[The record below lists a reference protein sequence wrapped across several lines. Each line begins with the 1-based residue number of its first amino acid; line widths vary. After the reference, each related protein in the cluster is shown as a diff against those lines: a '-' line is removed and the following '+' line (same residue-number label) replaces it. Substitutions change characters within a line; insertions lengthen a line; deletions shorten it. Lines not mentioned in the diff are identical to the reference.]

1 MKPSAEPQ
9 VKKEKIAIRDLLVD
23 SVEPVQEKPRP
34 ILRMKTKMPVK
45 TEAIPIPRSET
56 AAEGLDAH
64 FIRDTIIDGSKICA
78 GQQFVQVWTLRN
90 PGPNTWPRGC
100 SVRHVGG
107 DNMLNIDNTR
117 PLSHIE
123 LADASESNV
132 LGHPVEAGE
141 EAQFRVLM
149 KAPQREGTAI
159 SYWRLK
165 TPEGMPFGHRLWCDI
180 AVVAVPSPV
189 AAEPAIPLP
198 MPVQSVPTPASGSAT
213 TFEVAPRSNPLYERL
228 LQARAERMKHVQNTQ
243 AQQLQKIKDM
253 KDVHQSLQQQLD
265 QQKMERVQRVRKAA
279 MERLLEGRRK
289 VQEEAN
295 RRKEHE
301 AALATI
307 KQEPVASPKEEVRS
321 EEPVAELP
329 VEEKQRPSEPIAS
342 GMIFPQLDKES
353 PESSTYESSTTAQPM
368 SPSSEKSTVARTVT
382 VASDD
387 EFFEDAESV
396 GLSDDGFMTDEEY
409 DILDASDE
417 EMS

>member
-1 MKPSAEPQ
+1 
-9 VKKEKIAIRDLLVD
+9 
-23 SVEPVQEKPRP
+23 
-34 ILRMKTKMPVK
+34 
-45 TEAIPIPRSET
+45 
-56 AAEGLDAH
+56 
-64 FIRDTIIDGSKICA
+64 
-78 GQQFVQVWTLRN
+78 
-90 PGPNTWPRGC
+90 
-100 SVRHVGG
+100 
-107 DNMLNIDNTR
+107 
-117 PLSHIE
+117 
-123 LADASESNV
+123 
-132 LGHPVEAGE
+132 
-141 EAQFRVLM
+141 
-149 KAPQREGTAI
+149 
-159 SYWRLK
+159 
-165 TPEGMPFGHRLWCDI
+165 
-180 AVVAVPSPV
+180 
-189 AAEPAIPLP
+189 
-198 MPVQSVPTPASGSAT
+198 
-213 TFEVAPRSNPLYERL
+213 
-228 LQARAERMKHVQNTQ
+228 
-243 AQQLQKIKDM
+243 M

-307 KQEPVASPKEEVRS
+307 KQEPVASPKEEVKS

-417 EMS
+417 EML